1 MYMGANPDSL
11 LNFFGLSEQPFAP
24 TADPAYFYAT
34 SAHKE
39 CLFRLWSTIDEQHG
53 IAVVLGN

>member
-1 MYMGANPDSL
+1 MGDSVESFL
-11 LNFFGLSEQPFAP
+11 SYFGLREQPFAA

-34 SAHKE
+34 REHKE
-39 CLFRLWSTIDEQHG
+39 CLFRLWSNVDECHG